1 MFNLKNFKLVREIK
15 NITRRFLILL
25 GFSCLMAYMLIG
37 FYYLE
42 DSITLTQVKWIGVAA
57 LLGAISS
64 LVFLSSE
71 ELTDKQWWM
80 REIICL
86 LICEVVYIFIY
97 RHIGLVTDAKTW
109 MIVFVTII
117 IFGFANH
124 IIDYSVDYSLSEKI
138 NEKLKKRHNIN

>member
-1 MFNLKNFKLVREIK
+1 MMVIREIK
-15 NITRRFLILL
+15 NLTRRFLILF

-86 LICEVVYIFIY
+86 LVCEVVYIFIY

-117 IFGFANH
+117 LFGFANH